1 MKKVV
6 SFLRTSIV
14 KSDLFPQ
21 KVSLTYKGK
30 SSFQTLCGG
39 ILSLIITA
47 IIIGYSVRLFVIMFR
62 KQETSKS
69 LNRVYKDIQNYPE
82 DFDLDK
88 DTFVFTFM
96 VRDTATNQRYFD
108 PSYITVS
115 VTQQTHY
122 YNLSAGARTIEQKE
136 RPFSTCNDRF
146 PIIDEAFS
154 GIRDLLKN
162 NTKCLD
168 DYDFTVRGS
177 VFSSIWKF
185 MTLSVSKCVNG
196 TSSVVCKTP
205 AEIEQKLKTAE
216 FLIGFTSRY
225 FDFND
230 YENPIKTTFD
240 TRFSASLDTGFL
252 KTHNYD
258 IQKHEVEDINY
269 FFQFGQSDKSKFYR
283 VGEEIS
289 DFRTVDSTANQLLE
303 INIHQD
309 SQVLYY
315 ERTIFSFFDVIGSIG
330 GVFGLLLQAGLL
342 LTNNFSEK
350 YFLTSLFSFLYIS
363 DISKKECNLNLNK
376 NVVRP
381 KNSQGSFKKSSNQ
394 NETIKPLNVRENSS
408 TSETPASFKKLSDNY
423 HEDLKAHLMMTRR
436 VKFTRSD
443 YCKTLLPFF
452 LNKPKREFEELSDK
466 LSQELDVVEIIHSVR
481 AIKVIMKLMLKEHQ
495 QKILS
500 FSTQGQ
506 SQLIHIFTDRFN
518 DIPLRDQD
526 TSLKTEQ
533 NIDSLI
539 KKLRSI
545 DENEVEKDI
554 RSILDIPNFLPKT
567 QLPLEIHFTDQAS
580 KINLLPDEEHKEDPQ
595 RNSSR
600 NKTPQLFNLGI

>member
-1 MKKVV
+1 MKKVA

-21 KVSLTYKGK
+21 KVSLTYRGK

-39 ILSLIITA
+39 IFSLIITA
-47 IIIGYSVRLFVIMFR
+47 IIICYSVRLFVIMFR

-82 DFDLDK
+82 DYDLDK
-88 DTFVFTFM
+88 DTFVFTFIT
-96 VRDTATNQRYFD
+96 RDTDTYERHFD
-108 PSYITVS
+108 PSYITIS
-115 VTQQTHY
+115 VVQQTNY
-122 YNLSAGARTIEQKE
+122 YNFSTGVRRTELEE
-136 RPFSTCNDRF
+136 RSFSTCNDRY

-168 DYDFTVRGS
+168 NYNFTVRGS
-177 VFSSIWKF
+177 VFSDIEKS

-205 AEIEQKLKTAE
+205 AEIEQKLKTTE
-216 FLIGFTSRY
+216 LLMGFTSKY

-230 YENPIKTTFD
+230 YENPIKTTFESK
-240 TRFSASLDTGFL
+240 FGSHLDTGFL
-252 KTHNYD
+252 KTQDYY

-283 VGEEIS
+283 VAETIS
-289 DFRTVDSTANQLLE
+289 RFRTVDSTANQLLQ
-303 INIHQD
+303 INFYQE

-315 ERTIFSFFDVIGSIG
+315 ERTIFSFFDVIGNIG
-330 GVFGLLLQAGLL
+330 GVFGLLLQAGLF

-376 NVVRP
+376 NVVLP
-381 KNSQGSFKKSSNQ
+381 KNSQGSLKRSSNQ

-408 TSETPASFKKLSDNY
+408 TNETPASFKNLSDNY

-466 LSQELDVVEIIHSVR
+466 FSQELDVVEIIHSIR

-533 NIDSLI
+533 YIDSLI

-554 RSILDIPNFLPKT
+554 RSILDLPNFLPKT
-567 QLPLEIHFTDQAS
+567 QPPLEIHFTDQAS

-595 RNSSR
+595 RNSFR
-600 NKTPQLFNLGI
+600 NKTPQLFKLGI